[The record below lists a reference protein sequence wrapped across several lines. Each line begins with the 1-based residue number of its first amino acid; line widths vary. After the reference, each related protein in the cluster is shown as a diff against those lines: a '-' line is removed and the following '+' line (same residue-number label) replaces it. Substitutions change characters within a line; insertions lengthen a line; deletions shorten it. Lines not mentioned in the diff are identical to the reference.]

1 VALGILLSF
10 YLDFILVL
18 RFTIFPFPVST
29 AQVVGEFWAESASDM
44 IKNIEKNTINCDI
57 SIAQLLSKKRCF
69 L

>member
-44 IKNIEKNTINCDI
+44 IKNIEKKHN
-57 SIAQLLSKKRCF
+57 
-69 L
+69 